1 MTDKE
6 LTHTVRCSLV
16 VLLDDFDTVR
26 VEVEQGIV
34 YLEGIVGDAAQKRAI
49 QQMILHL
56 PAVRRVINCLALEH
70 LAVLHPPYVAPSVQL
85 FLS

>member
-6 LTHTVRCSLV
+6 LTRTVRRSLV
-16 VLLDDFDTVR
+16 LLLDDFDTVR

-34 YLEGIVGDAAQKRAI
+34 YLEGIAGDAVQKHAI

-70 LAVLHPPYVAPSVQL
+70 LAVLHPPYVAPSTQL

>member
-6 LTHTVRCSLV
+6 LTRTVRHSLV
-16 VLLDDFDTVR
+16 LLLDDFDTVR

-34 YLEGIVGDAAQKRAI
+34 YLEGIAGNAAQKQAI
-49 QQMILHL
+49 GHMIMHL

-70 LAVLHPPYVAPSVQL
+70 LAVLHPSYTVPSKLL